1 MPSIRPLRFA
11 PLWCMYDTLHH
22 ENTTT
27 LPLTLINL
35 AIRRHET
42 SLTYESL
49 RIKVRSSVECVKIQV
64 TPRWV
69 D

>member
-1 MPSIRPLRFA
+1 MSTEAQAGQLG
-11 PLWCMYDTLHH
+11 YSK
-22 ENTTT
+22 
-27 LPLTLINL
+27 LINL

-64 TPRWV
+64 TQRVMWI